1 VEQST
6 LKRKLLNDVRSK
18 INILKNGFMKKCKNK
33 DDFTSI
39 HDYESLEKKI
49 NSSYREELKKF
60 KFLTKSHY
68 FEFYMISR
76 YPFGLSVD
84 FPEDFKSK
92 EELNENTIIKIKFS
106 NAREDKIK
114 KLNYYE
120 FVSFINNYRAF
131 YKFYEDKGI
140 FKHPNLSERSIRLDL
155 FTLAFENELS
165 ELEGFTTFL
174 ERNNQE
180 LELINHYRKQ
190 FLESKAK
197 NNKIKKKA
205 KKNKSY
211 KNDST
216 YNNNIK
222 KIEEYKREINRL
234 IQENK
239 RIEEGTNS
247 VPVLDVVYNKER
259 ENQYQGSVEK
269 FLLENKRYLYKTK
282 FKKHLDLIFNA

>member
-1 VEQST
+1 MDKSI

-49 NSSYREELKKF
+49 NSSYRNELKKF
-60 KFLTKSHY
+60 KFLLKSHY
-68 FEFYMISR
+68 FEFYMVSR

-84 FPEDFKSK
+84 FPESFNNR
-92 EELNENTIIKIKFS
+92 EELNENTIIKIKFN
-106 NAREDKIK
+106 NAKESGIK
-114 KLNYYE
+114 KLNYNE
-120 FVSFINNYRAF
+120 FVSFIDNYRSF
-131 YKFYEDKGI
+131 YKFYEYKGI
-140 FKHPNLSERSIRLDL
+140 FKHPNLSERNIRLDL

-165 ELEGFTTFL
+165 ELKEFTTFL
-174 ERNNQE
+174 ERNHQE

-269 FLLENKRYLYKTK
+269 FLIEHKRYLYKNK
-282 FKKHLDLIFNA
+282 FKEQLNLILNA